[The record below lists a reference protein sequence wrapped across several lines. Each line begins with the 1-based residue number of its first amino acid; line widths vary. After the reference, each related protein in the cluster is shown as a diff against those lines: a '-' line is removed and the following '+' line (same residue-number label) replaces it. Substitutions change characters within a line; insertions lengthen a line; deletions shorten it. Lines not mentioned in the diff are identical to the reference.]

1 MELNGLSI
9 LMFIFGTCVLLVGFY
24 MFRGHKLTIMEW
36 RVAFRNLS
44 KDEWINIGKWTM
56 ISSIF
61 IFLLAI
67 IGYIFNF

>member
-1 MELNGLSI
+1 MNGFST
-9 LMFIFGTCVLLVGFY
+9 LMFIFATCVLLMGLY
-24 MFRGHKLTIMEW
+24 MYRGHKVGMLEW
-36 RVAFRNLS
+36 RAAFKNLN
-44 KDEWINIGKWTM
+44 KDEWKNIGKWTM